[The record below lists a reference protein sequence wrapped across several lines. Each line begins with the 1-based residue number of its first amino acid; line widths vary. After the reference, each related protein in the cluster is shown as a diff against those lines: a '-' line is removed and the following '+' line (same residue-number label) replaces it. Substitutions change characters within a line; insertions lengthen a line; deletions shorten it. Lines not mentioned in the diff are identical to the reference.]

1 MNTTTNTTTDAP
13 SNTIGLKVKQYAD
26 AFGLGISTVRKYI
39 KTDKLQ
45 AEKDKHGYWIITCE
59 PPTTSVDITDDN
71 IAMLLE
77 QKDKQ
82 IKDLQEQVGFLKTT
96 ILDKVKSEE
105 RLQQIIL
112 SNAILQQPKL
122 SVWQKVRSIFGNN
135 QEHMNNV

>member
-13 SNTIGLKVKQYAD
+13 SNTIGLNVKQYAD